1 MYMRGVL
8 AKSPL
13 SRRASFGH
21 AFQAITSQNCA
32 VRTVEFWPIEYL
44 RMKFLKEI
52 DTLRVTIWL
61 EKLFEMTET
70 ETILALAKRVDPG
83 SFWLDDDQIE
93 KQSKWY
99 CFFRDFQVPSRSLSN
114 AVQRQVPKAYSE
126 LHHPMWRLL
135 RNSKLS
141 ERTVRRLKSEM
152 TAELAYAYAEV
163 GKMDLDQLKIS
174 VALVDALRLDRL
186 GYLDALFVFAIA
198 RNVLIRSGDLQRATR
213 YSTIMWA
220 LPVLYPDDA
229 IWSHDNLARHDCV
242 LDLIDSSLELKT
254 IVATGLHGLRVDRG
268 QSLFEQHWAAKQYQ
282 LSAPRALTSHI
293 AKRRYFA
300 RRPTRFIFKN

>member
-1 MYMRGVL
+1 V
-8 AKSPL
+8 
-13 SRRASFGH
+13 
-21 AFQAITSQNCA
+21 
-32 VRTVEFWPIEYL
+32 
-44 RMKFLKEI
+44 KFLKEI
-52 DTLRVTIWL
+52 DTLRVSIWL
-61 EKLFEMTET
+61 EKLLETTET
-70 ETILALAKRVDPG
+70 ESILALAKRVDPG
-83 SFWLDDDQIE
+83 SFWLDDDGIE

-99 CFFRDFQVPSRSLSN
+99 CFLRDFQVPSRSLSD

-135 RNSKLS
+135 RNPELS
-141 ERTVRRLKSEM
+141 LRTMRRLKAEM
-152 TAELAYAYAEV
+152 TVELGYAYAEV

-198 RNVLIRSGDLQRATR
+198 RNALTRPRDLQRAIR

-229 IWSHDNLARHDCV
+229 MWSHDNFASHDWA
-242 LDLIDSSLELKT
+242 LDVIDSSLKLKT
-254 IVATGLHGLRVDRG
+254 IVATGLHGLKVDRG

-282 LSAPRALTSHI
+282 LRAPRALTAQI

-300 RRPTRFIFKN
+300 RRPTRFVFENF